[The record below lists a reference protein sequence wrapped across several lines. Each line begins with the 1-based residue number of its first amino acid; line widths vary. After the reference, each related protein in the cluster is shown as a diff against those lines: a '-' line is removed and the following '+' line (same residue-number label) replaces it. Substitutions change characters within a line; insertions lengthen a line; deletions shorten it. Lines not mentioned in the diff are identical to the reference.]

1 MLIFSFLTII
11 FLFLRKR
18 SIFSFSIFIF
28 IILSYYFSILNIS
41 SLSSLFLTFDYNISD
56 ELSLI
61 IIILLFFIIHV
72 SFLYSNIFK
81 DYKLVRV
88 VLFFL
93 WFFCFNVF
101 STCHLFNLYFFYEAS
116 LIPILYIIVK
126 WGSYP
131 ERSTRVIIMLSY
143 TLFFRI
149 PFFIIIFNIYFNNIT
164 WFLPFLNSKISVLSS
179 IFIFLC
185 FAVKLPIYGIH
196 YWLPMAHVEAPTFG
210 SVILARILLKLG
222 GVGLIRLLNLIDLSL
237 LNYYI
242 LSYFIFFT
250 IFRTIIC
257 CFQSDLKRLI
267 AYSSVSHIMVIP
279 FLVLR
284 SNILS
289 LQTIT
294 IIMLF
299 HGLRS
304 TLLFIRV
311 GLLYSIYNT
320 RILIM
325 MRGLLLLTPF
335 FRFLLILIFFF
346 TLSAPPFPSYVAE
359 VYFLLSTF
367 FLSPYILAIYI
378 PFIFLGLLYNLNWLR
393 SLLFRS
399 SSNISYCEL
408 VLKFNLILPLLLT
421 LIMSVFFIPLFLFF

>member
-1 MLIFSFLTII
+1 
-11 FLFLRKR
+11 
-18 SIFSFSIFIF
+18 
-28 IILSYYFSILNIS
+28 
-41 SLSSLFLTFDYNISD
+41 
-56 ELSLI
+56 
-61 IIILLFFIIHV
+61 
-72 SFLYSNIFK
+72 
-81 DYKLVRV
+81 
-88 VLFFL
+88 
-93 WFFCFNVF
+93 
-101 STCHLFNLYFFYEAS
+101 
-116 LIPILYIIVK
+116 
-126 WGSYP
+126 
-131 ERSTRVIIMLSY
+131 
-143 TLFFRI
+143 
-149 PFFIIIFNIYFNNIT
+149 
-164 WFLPFLNSKISVLSS
+164 
-179 IFIFLC
+179 
-185 FAVKLPIYGIH
+185 
-196 YWLPMAHVEAPTFG
+196 MAHVEAPTFG

-237 LNYYI
+237 LNYYT

-267 AYSSVSHIMVIP
+267 AYSSVSHIIVIP

-320 RILIM
+320 RILII

-335 FRFLLILIFFF
+335 FRLLLILIFFF

-378 PFIFLGLLYNLNWLR
+378 PFIFLGLLYNLN
-393 SLLFRS
+393 
-399 SSNISYCEL
+399 
-408 VLKFNLILPLLLT
+408 
-421 LIMSVFFIPLFLFF
+421 